1 MAQAERREP
10 HTDIAIP
17 PRYLAAV
24 CRLFGCAADDA
35 IDAVSALPMNK
46 AADLEHPSGA
56 VVELVVALPFR
67 AGIAFKVSGIRW
79 LEVQAAP
86 VVARAH
92 RPLSAWLGDVS
103 AVRL

>member
-1 MAQAERREP
+1 MAHAERREP

-17 PRYLAAV
+17 PRHLAAV

-35 IDAVSALPMNK
+35 LDVLCTLPMTE

-67 AGIAFKVSGIRW
+67 DGIAFNVSGIRW
-79 LEVQAAP
+79 PEVQTAA

-92 RPLSAWLGDVS
+92 RPLSAWL
-103 AVRL
+103 A

>member
-1 MAQAERREP
+1 MAHAERREP

-17 PRYLAAV
+17 PRHLAAV

-35 IDAVSALPMNK
+35 LDAVSALPMTS

-67 AGIAFKVSGIRW
+67 AGVAFHVSGIRW
-79 LEVQAAP
+79 PEVQTAP
-86 VVARAH
+86 VVRAH
-92 RPLSAWLGDVS
+92 RPLSAWL
-103 AVRL
+103 A